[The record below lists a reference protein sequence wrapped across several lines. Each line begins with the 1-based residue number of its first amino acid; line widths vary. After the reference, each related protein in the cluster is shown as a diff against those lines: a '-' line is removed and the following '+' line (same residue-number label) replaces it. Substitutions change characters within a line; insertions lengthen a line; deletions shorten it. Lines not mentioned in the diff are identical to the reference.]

1 MEERRRQPP
10 PADAEGY
17 LRQLPSLALLDRLP
31 IAMLGVG
38 ARGEVA
44 YANPACAEMLGYLD
58 GETLTRLDLPK
69 LLHGHANVAPV
80 SCLDTLRTTT
90 SVVDWNHDQGYVV
103 RTMLSAPL
111 LLRSTDALLLIGI
124 TDVTFVYAHSL
135 NDGNPLRES
144 SLTEASTAVQSLAKA
159 A

>member
-1 MEERRRQPP
+1 MEERRRQSPP
-10 PADAEGY
+10 TDAEGY

-38 ARGEVA
+38 IRGEVA

-58 GETLTRLDLPK
+58 AESLTRLDLPK
-69 LLHGHANVAPV
+69 LLTGRGDVAPID
-80 SCLDTLRTTT
+80 CLDALRTTT
-90 SVVDWNHDQGYVV
+90 TVVDWNHNQGYVV

-124 TDVTFVYAHSL
+124 TDVTARL
-135 NDGNPLRES
+135 WETAPL
-144 SLTEASTAVQSLAKA
+144 A
-159 A
+159 